1 MLNYTDLYTELTE
14 LECTIHE
21 FEKNV
26 SRILEDASPDSLTT
40 SFEIEHTRF
49 MTKHL
54 VAQLR
59 NGLTVKGALSTWVAT
74 KWKESIANNII
85 YHSA

>member
-26 SRILEDASPDSLTT
+26 ARILDDASADSLTT
-40 SFEIEHTRF
+40 TFEIEHTRY
-49 MTKHL
+49 MTRHL

-59 NGLTVKGALSTWVAT
+59 NGLTVKGALATWVAI
-74 KWKESIANNII
+74 KWKEELSKRLDYQTA
-85 YHSA
+85 